1 MLTCKGWAAAS
12 RLQQHSCQGA
22 QAWPH
27 WHRVTGAR
35 RAPGSGAPANSR
47 GAVVVRSASVSVELL
62 GRELTEAESRQWQES
77 VAALDSVLG
86 FGADE
91 CSRLLARAFGWTT
104 QAFWRREK
112 VQELPSPDQVC
123 EALAF
128 LAADLGMSTEEQ
140 VKTVQAFPEVLACD
154 TETRLRVNVGQLQK
168 QWRLQG
174 ATLTKAVLRQP
185 QVLGYSVDCS
195 GDCIGECN
203 RCWARF

>member
-1 MLTCKGWAAAS
+1 MLAVRTKGWAPAVRS
-12 RLQQHSCQGA
+12 EQHSSA
-22 QAWPH
+22 SIRTRP
-27 WHRVTGAR
+27 RY
-35 RAPGSGAPANSR
+35 RASAAHTPGAPAPASSR
-47 GAVVVRSASVSVELL
+47 GAVVARSASVSVELL
-62 GRELTEAESRQWQES
+62 GRELTEAEAQQWQES
-77 VAALDSVLG
+77 VEALDGVLG

-112 VQELPSPDQVC
+112 VEELPSPDQVC

-140 VKTVQAFPEVLACD
+140 VKTVKAFPELLACD
-154 TETRLRVNVGQLQK
+154 AETRLRANTAQLQK
-168 QWRLQG
+168 QWRMQG

-203 RCWARF
+203 RCWVRF